1 MQTATTA
8 AALACLALHRV
19 SLLSS
24 FARAGAIET
33 NKDAIDQVIRRR
45 KGASPSSQRS
55 LHVQDDEPRIDAPA
69 PDEKSEEAI
78 NGSKFYDM
86 ADWSKN
92 DVSPRLLGALFRAL
106 LVLMLRFSLS
116 TFGTWHLTDFSY
128 SIPSTTIETTA
139 AQSPESD
146 ERHSPRYGHGHP
158 SRSLHG
164 SNSSRRP

>member
-1 MQTATTA
+1 MRRPTA
-8 AALACLALHRV
+8 ASFLPMRCILLLV
-19 SLLSS
+19 SFFVIADSTE
-24 FARAGAIET
+24 AVA
-33 NKDAIDQVIRRR
+33 KDSIDRNNLIRR

-106 LVLMLRFSLS
+106 LLLMLRFSLS